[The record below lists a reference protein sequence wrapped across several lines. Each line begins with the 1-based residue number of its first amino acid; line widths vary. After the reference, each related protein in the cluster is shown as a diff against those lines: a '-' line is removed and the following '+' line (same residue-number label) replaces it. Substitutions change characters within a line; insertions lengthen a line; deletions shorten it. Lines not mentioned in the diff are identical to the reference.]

1 MIYHFG
7 FLLYSFYD
15 DKKGCYISY
24 ILSASHGKLKLYY
37 YIGQLDFP
45 QMSFV
50 FFGVKCK
57 RETVKEYAF
66 VFQSKERWNDLEVS
80 YVDFLDDKNLQYAN
94 RAYEKYC
101 GTDYENNILLQ
112 YDDDYFCCVFYKD
125 EWLRMYFSDKE
136 ESWCKQYVI
145 NHEINE
151 EQNVIDSIYKDI
163 CNAPDVVEVTNIE
176 EIVRH
181 LKVVFSAGT
190 ITRVGGDDWQYD
202 AKETSID
209 IKIDE
214 WLAQF
219 LELGRK
225 DTSSARW
232 RTTIDYR
239 NEEEVELTGDE
250 IKRFCNE
257 IVRNYNKFE
266 HQKGLLA
273 KLTIKLREHYEQLSI
288 LDELLT
294 KELIAH
300 GNIKEN
306 KFYGMNLIMAK
317 SKQYDK
323 INDLVYDVNIE
334 MHKEKS

>member
-24 ILSASHGKLKLYY
+24 ILSTSHGKLKLYY

-57 RETVKEYAF
+57 RETAKEYTF
-66 VFQSKERWNDLEVS
+66 VYQSKERWNDLEVT
-80 YVDFLDDKNLQYAN
+80 YVDFLDDKNLRYAHS
-94 RAYEKYC
+94 AYEKYC
-101 GTDYENNILLQ
+101 GTDYEKNILLQ
-112 YDDDYFCCVFYKD
+112 YDDDYFCCVFCKN

-145 NHEINE
+145 NHKKNE
-151 EQNVIDSIYKDI
+151 EQTVIDSIYRDV
-163 CNAPDVVEVTNIE
+163 CNAPDIVEGTNIE

-181 LKVVFSAGT
+181 LKVVFSDGT

-202 AKETSID
+202 YKETYTD
-209 IKIDE
+209 ITVDE

-225 DTSSARW
+225 DTSSAKW
-232 RTTIDYR
+232 RTTLDYR
-239 NEEEVELTGDE
+239 NEEVELTGDE
-250 IKRFCNE
+250 NKRFCNE
-257 IVRNYNKFE
+257 IVRNYNKLE
-266 HQKGLLA
+266 HLNGLLK
-273 KLTIKLREHYEQLSI
+273 KLTISLKEHYDQLFI

-300 GNIKEN
+300 GDIKEE
-306 KFYGMNLIMAK
+306 KSYGMNYIIAN

-323 INDLVYDVNIE
+323 INDLVYDVNKE
-334 MHKEKS
+334 MHEKKS